1 MSLKKE
7 ENEIIMIAEHYKRIF
22 CSLIKNGKEA
32 NLVELLKDG
41 AGDIKQ
47 ELILDFARENLN
59 PDQRFIIHIHFCLS
73 LLDSQ
78 EKEIIWKEYFLN
90 QRSEKKSQWWE
101 YNYARSTFYRIRNRA
116 IKKFYGLCHS

>member
-7 ENEIIMIAEHYKRIF
+7 ELEIIEIADHYKRIF
-22 CSLIKNGKEA
+22 CTLIKNGKES
-32 NLVELLKDG
+32 NLLELLRDG
-41 AGDIKQ
+41 VGEIKQ
-47 ELILDFARENLN
+47 SAILDFAKENFDA
-59 PDQRFIIHIHFCLS
+59 DQRFIVHIHFCLS

-90 QRSEKKSQWWE
+90 QKSEKKSQWWE

-116 IKKFYGLCHS
+116 IKKFYSLCH